1 MSSVSSVVR
10 TAKIT
15 VHRRRNNGAPLLNK
29 RCTVSSRT
37 VHRCF
42 RPLRASF
49 RRRRLRRQNRQ
60 RTSTPKCTGRPFCM
74 NPLPID
80 SK

>member
-1 MSSVSSVVR
+1 MSSVVR
-10 TAKIT
+10 TVKTT
-15 VHRRRNNGAPLLNK
+15 VHRSQNYGAPLSEK
-29 RCTVSSRT
+29 RCTALEGT

-49 RRRRLRRQNRQ
+49 RRHRLRRQNRQ